1 MSDDSLEDGG
11 LSSATSSPEKRRST
25 VPDILPH
32 QRSFE
37 QRYSHMIHKQILE
50 TGVNKEALQRQINA
64 YFSCGGAGSSAGGG
78 ARHRQS
84 SLQEDLNENVAEA
97 AAEGE
102 GLKGQEQEQQVRVQ
116 RRGEEGRR
124 TLDKA
129 ETVDIAELQGAKV
142 AGDL

>member
-1 MSDDSLEDGG
+1 MSDDSMDGN
-11 LSSATSSPEKRRST
+11 LSSNTSSPEKRRST

-37 QRYSHMIHKQILE
+37 KRYSHMIHKQILE

-64 YFSCGGAGSSAGGG
+64 YFSCGGAGSSGAGK
-78 ARHRQS
+78 RQGS
-84 SLQEDLNENVAEA
+84 TQEDVNENVTEA
-97 AAEGE
+97 ATEGE
-102 GLKGQEQEQQVRVQ
+102 EQQQQESSSKRAGVESRK
-116 RRGEEGRR
+116 

>member
-64 YFSCGGAGSSAGGG
+64 YFSCGGAGSSGGGG
-78 ARHRQS
+78 ARNRQS
-84 SLQEDLNENVAEA
+84 SLQEDVNENVAEA

-102 GLKGQEQEQQVRVQ
+102 SQVQEPQRRVQ
-116 RRGEEGRR
+116 RTGEEGRR

-129 ETVDIAELQGAKV
+129 ETVDIAELQGTNV

>member
-1 MSDDSLEDGG
+1 MSDDSLDGD
-11 LSSATSSPEKRRST
+11 LNSATSSPEKRRST

-37 QRYSHMIHKQILE
+37 KRYSHMIHKQILE

-64 YFSCGGAGSSAGGG
+64 YFSCGGAGSSGGGG

-84 SLQEDLNENVAEA
+84 STQEDVNENVTEPTAK
-97 AAEGE
+97 GE
-102 GLKGQEQEQQVRVQ
+102 GQVAQERVK
-116 RRGEEGRR
+116 RTGEESRR

-129 ETVDIAELQGAKV
+129 ETVDIADLQGAKV
-142 AGDL
+142 SGDL